1 MSDEKY
7 KRNKGEPEKS
17 IATKGAVRD
26 GQVDYGTDRSSLRV
40 VFESLRRLCPVL
52 VSEGSAG
59 SAGPH
64 RKGRGR
70 QILMGGTRAFCRFGG
85 NLQPM
90 RSPSV
95 IRAKIDRKPIC
106 WPRGWKLRVGPCGEA
121 SIGAQVIATMKLS
134 SALTTSCHRITN
146 TSNSSID
153 SNRQ

>member
-59 SAGPH
+59 SAGRH

-70 QILMGGTRAFCRFGG
+70 QILMGGTRAFCLWGATCDRCDGHGPNFRFH
-85 NLQPM
+85 
-90 RSPSV
+90 
-95 IRAKIDRKPIC
+95 
-106 WPRGWKLRVGPCGEA
+106 
-121 SIGAQVIATMKLS
+121 AQLG
-134 SALTTSCHRITN
+134 H
-146 TSNSSID
+146 
-153 SNRQ
+153 